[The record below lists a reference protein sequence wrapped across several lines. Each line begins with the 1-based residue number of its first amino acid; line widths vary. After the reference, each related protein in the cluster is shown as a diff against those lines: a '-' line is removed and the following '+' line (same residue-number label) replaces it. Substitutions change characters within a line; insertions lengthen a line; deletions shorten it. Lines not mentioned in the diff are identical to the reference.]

1 MTKRRI
7 IIRTLISIL
16 YVILL
21 SSCGKPGVYINR
33 NNGKVWIVDDS
44 GGIQTNDLSRLQQAV
59 PYKVVIPA
67 YLPAEVSSAP
77 VMFIKTIGM
86 NSNSDVD
93 VHFSYSNSPKS
104 VTIDEVNNPFNWVPN
119 TENGDSYIQINGI
132 KVLQMPSINFIG
144 NVTVNVYSYAWQ
156 ANGVSFT
163 LDVWDYNQDESK
175 KVAESMIK

>member
-1 MTKRRI
+1 
-7 IIRTLISIL
+7 
-16 YVILL
+16 
-21 SSCGKPGVYINR
+21 
-33 NNGKVWIVDDS
+33 
-44 GGIQTNDLSRLQQAV
+44 
-59 PYKVVIPA
+59 
-67 YLPAEVSSAP
+67 
-77 VMFIKTIGM
+77 M

-93 VHFSYSNSPKS
+93 VHFTSS
-104 VTIDEVNNPFNWVPN
+104 IVNYPFNWVPN

-163 LDVWDYNQDESK
+163 LDVWDYNQEESK